1 MLDFWSSDQLYSYLG
16 TKMNR
21 NVWLLSLCQALLM
34 TGNILLISVIGLIG
48 KQIAPSVSMITL
60 PVALQFLGLMTATI
74 PASLISGKL
83 GRKRGFSI
91 GNVVGIT
98 GASLATY
105 ALSQQHFYL
114 FCFATFLLGIGI
126 GFGTLYR
133 FAAIEVC
140 DENARHRA
148 ISISMAGGVL
158 AAVLGPNLA
167 IMSQQWSA
175 DGLYIGAFASLI
187 GLNIL
192 ALALLQTI
200 QFPKVSFNSQ
210 APKTDPLSL
219 IVKAPNFIG
228 AVFAAMVAYAVMN
241 ILMTATPLAM
251 IGCGFDFTKA
261 AGVIEWHVL
270 GMFVPAFFT
279 GSLIEK
285 FGSRMMILAGG
296 VLFVVS
302 IAINIHGVSIW
313 HFRAAL
319 VVLGVGWNFM
329 FIAATGLFS
338 QSYQSQNK
346 AKAQAFNEFV
356 VFGCVT
362 VTALLSGWLE
372 STVGWQNLNI
382 YVLPFVLAVILLFAF
397 SARKS
402 RIQKQPV

>member
-1 MLDFWSSDQLYSYLG
+1 
-16 TKMNR
+16 MNR

-60 PVALQFLGLMTATI
+60 PVALQFLGLMAATI

-167 IMSQQWSA
+167 IMSQQWSQ

-192 ALALLQTI
+192 ALLILQTI

-210 APKTDPLSL
+210 APKSDPLSL
-219 IVKAPNFIG
+219 IVKSPNFIG

-296 VLFVVS
+296 VLFVVC
-302 IAINIHGVSIW
+302 IAINIHGESIW

-362 VTALLSGWLE
+362 ITAMLSGWLE
-372 STVGWQNLNI
+372 STAGWQNLNI

-402 RIQKQPV
+402 HIQKQPV

>member
-1 MLDFWSSDQLYSYLG
+1 
-16 TKMNR
+16 MNR
-21 NVWLLSLCQALLM
+21 NVWILSLCQALLM

-48 KQIAPSVSMITL
+48 KQIAPSQSMITL
-60 PVALQFLGLMTATI
+60 PVALQFLGLMVATI

-91 GNVVGIT
+91 GNIVGIS
-98 GASLATY
+98 GASLATF
-105 ALSQQHFYL
+105 ALSTQHFYL

-140 DENARHRA
+140 SEDARHRA

-167 IMSQQWSA
+167 VMSQQWSQE
-175 DGLYIGAFASLI
+175 GLYIGAFASLI
-187 GLNIL
+187 GLNVL
-192 ALALLQTI
+192 ALIILQTV
-200 QFPKVSFNSQ
+200 QFPKFNLTTQ
-210 APKTDPLSL
+210 QVQPDPVRTM
-219 IVKAPNFIG
+219 IKAPNFVG
-228 AVFAAMVAYAVMN
+228 AVFAAMVSYAVMN

-279 GSLIEK
+279 GGLIEK
-285 FGSRMMILAGG
+285 FGAKRMILAGA
-296 VLFVVS
+296 VLFLLC
-302 IAINIHGVSIW
+302 IAINIHGESIW
-313 HFRAAL
+313 HFRSAL
-319 VVLGVGWNFM
+319 VLLGVGWNFM

-338 QSYQSQNK
+338 QSYQAKNK
-346 AKAQAFNEFV
+346 SKAQALNEFV
-356 VFGCVT
+356 VFSCVS

-372 STVGWQNLNI
+372 STVGWQMLNI
-382 YVLPFVLAVILLFAF
+382 YVLPFVLLVIM
-397 SARKS
+397 
-402 RIQKQPV
+402 VVCV

>member
-1 MLDFWSSDQLYSYLG
+1 
-16 TKMNR
+16 MNR

-105 ALSQQHFYL
+105 ALSQQNFYL

-167 IMSQQWSA
+167 IMSQQWSQ

-192 ALALLQTI
+192 ALLILQTI

-210 APKTDPLSL
+210 APKADPLGVV
-219 IVKAPNFIG
+219 VKAPNFIG

-296 VLFVVS
+296 ILFVVC
-302 IAINIHGVSIW
+302 IAINIHGESIW

-346 AKAQAFNEFV
+346 AKAQAFNEFI

-362 VTALLSGWLE
+362 ITAMLSGWLE
-372 STVGWQNLNI
+372 STAGWQNLNI

>member
-1 MLDFWSSDQLYSYLG
+1 
-16 TKMNR
+16 MNR

-48 KQIAPSVSMITL
+48 KQIAPSVSMITF
-60 PVALQFLGLMTATI
+60 PVALQFLGLMAATI

-192 ALALLQTI
+192 ALLILQTI
-200 QFPKVSFNSQ
+200 QFPKVSYNSL
-210 APKTDPLSL
+210 APKADPIRV

-296 VLFVVS
+296 ILFVVC
-302 IAINIHGVSIW
+302 IAINIHGESIW

-346 AKAQAFNEFV
+346 AKAQAFNEFI

-362 VTALLSGWLE
+362 ITAMLSGWLE
-372 STVGWQNLNI
+372 STAGWQNLNI

>member
-1 MLDFWSSDQLYSYLG
+1 
-16 TKMNR
+16 MNR

-60 PVALQFLGLMTATI
+60 PVALQFLGLMAATI

-105 ALSQQHFYL
+105 ALSQQNFYL

-167 IMSQQWSA
+167 IISQQWSA

-192 ALALLQTI
+192 ALLILQTI

-210 APKTDPLSL
+210 APKADPLGV

-279 GSLIEK
+279 GSLIER

-296 VLFVVS
+296 ILFVVC
-302 IAINIHGVSIW
+302 IAINIHGESIW

-346 AKAQAFNEFV
+346 AKAQAFNEFI

-362 VTALLSGWLE
+362 ITAMLSGWLE
-372 STVGWQNLNI
+372 STAGWQNLNI

>member
-1 MLDFWSSDQLYSYLG
+1 
-16 TKMNR
+16 MNR

-60 PVALQFLGLMTATI
+60 PVALQFLGLMAATI

-167 IMSQQWSA
+167 IMSQQWSQ

-192 ALALLQTI
+192 ALLILQTI
-200 QFPKVSFNSQ
+200 QFPRVSVNSQ
-210 APKTDPLSL
+210 APKADPLGV

-279 GSLIEK
+279 GALIEK

-296 VLFVVS
+296 ILFVVC
-302 IAINIHGVSIW
+302 IAINIHGESIW

-362 VTALLSGWLE
+362 ITAMLSGWLE
-372 STVGWQNLNI
+372 STAGWQNLNF

-402 RIQKQPV
+402 RVQKQPV

>member
-1 MLDFWSSDQLYSYLG
+1 
-16 TKMNR
+16 MNR

-48 KQIAPSVSMITL
+48 KQIAPSVSIITL
-60 PVALQFLGLMTATI
+60 PVALQFLGLMAATI

-105 ALSQQHFYL
+105 ALSQQNFYL

-192 ALALLQTI
+192 ALLILQTI

-210 APKTDPLSL
+210 APKADPLGV

-279 GSLIEK
+279 GSLIER

-296 VLFVVS
+296 ILFVVC
-302 IAINIHGVSIW
+302 IAINIHGESIW

-346 AKAQAFNEFV
+346 AKAQAFNEFI

-362 VTALLSGWLE
+362 ITAMLSGWLE
-372 STVGWQNLNI
+372 STAGWQNLNI

>member
-1 MLDFWSSDQLYSYLG
+1 
-16 TKMNR
+16 MNR

-48 KQIAPSVSMITL
+48 KQIAPSVSVITL
-60 PVALQFLGLMTATI
+60 PVALQFLGLMAATI

-105 ALSQQHFYL
+105 ALSQQNFYL

-192 ALALLQTI
+192 ALLILQTI

-210 APKTDPLSL
+210 APKADPLGV

-279 GSLIEK
+279 GSLIER

-296 VLFVVS
+296 ILFVVC
-302 IAINIHGVSIW
+302 IAINIHGESIW

-346 AKAQAFNEFV
+346 AKAQAFNEFI

-362 VTALLSGWLE
+362 ITAMLSGWLE
-372 STVGWQNLNI
+372 STAGWQNLNI

>member
-1 MLDFWSSDQLYSYLG
+1 
-16 TKMNR
+16 MNR

-60 PVALQFLGLMTATI
+60 PVALQFLGLMAATI

-210 APKTDPLSL
+210 APKADPLSV

-285 FGSRMMILAGG
+285 FGSGMMILAGG

-338 QSYQSQNK
+338 QSYQAQNK

-372 STVGWQNLNI
+372 STVGWQNLNV

>member
-1 MLDFWSSDQLYSYLG
+1 
-16 TKMNR
+16 MNR

-60 PVALQFLGLMTATI
+60 PVALQFLGLMAATI

-167 IMSQQWSA
+167 IMSQQWSQ

-192 ALALLQTI
+192 ALLILQTI
-200 QFPKVSFNSQ
+200 QFPRVSFNSQ
-210 APKTDPLSL
+210 APKADPLGV

-296 VLFVVS
+296 ILFVVC
-302 IAINIHGVSIW
+302 IAINIHGESIW

-338 QSYQSQNK
+338 QSYQLQNK

-362 VTALLSGWLE
+362 ITAMLSGWLE
-372 STVGWQNLNI
+372 STAGWQNLNI

-402 RIQKQPV
+402 RVQKQPVL

>member
-1 MLDFWSSDQLYSYLG
+1 
-16 TKMNR
+16 MNR

-60 PVALQFLGLMTATI
+60 PVALQFLGLMAATI

-167 IMSQQWSA
+167 IMSQQWSQ

-192 ALALLQTI
+192 ALLILQTI

-210 APKTDPLSL
+210 APKADPLSV

-296 VLFVVS
+296 VLFVVC
-302 IAINIHGVSIW
+302 IAINIHGESIW

-372 STVGWQNLNI
+372 STARWQNLNI

>member
-1 MLDFWSSDQLYSYLG
+1 
-16 TKMNR
+16 
-21 NVWLLSLCQALLM
+21 
-34 TGNILLISVIGLIG
+34 
-48 KQIAPSVSMITL
+48 MITL
-60 PVALQFLGLMTATI
+60 PVALQFLGLMAATI

-91 GNVVGIT
+91 GNIVGIS
-98 GASLATY
+98 GASLATF
-105 ALSQQHFYL
+105 ALSTQNFYL

-140 DENARHRA
+140 SEEARHRA

-167 IMSQQWSA
+167 VMSQQWSQ

-187 GLNIL
+187 GLNVL
-192 ALALLQTI
+192 ALIILQTV
-200 QFPKVSFNSQ
+200 QFPKFSLANQHV
-210 APKTDPLSL
+210 KTDSVRTM
-219 IVKAPNFIG
+219 IKAPNFVG

-279 GSLIEK
+279 GGLIER
-285 FGSRMMILAGG
+285 FGAKRMILAGA
-296 VLFVVS
+296 VLFLLC
-302 IAINIHGVSIW
+302 IAINIHGESIW

-319 VVLGVGWNFM
+319 VLLGIGWNFM

-338 QSYQSQNK
+338 QSYQAKNK
-346 AKAQAFNEFV
+346 SKAQALNEFV
-356 VFGCVT
+356 VFSCVSI
-362 VTALLSGWLE
+362 TALLSGWLE
-372 STVGWQNLNI
+372 STVGWQMLNI
-382 YVLPFVLAVILLFAF
+382 YVLPFVLLVIMVFAF
-397 SARKS
+397 SAKKANRPS
-402 RIQKQPV
+402 VTQ

>member
-1 MLDFWSSDQLYSYLG
+1 
-16 TKMNR
+16 MNR
-21 NVWLLSLCQALLM
+21 NVWILSFCQALLM

-48 KQIAPSVSMITL
+48 KQIAPSQSMITL
-60 PVALQFLGLMTATI
+60 PVALQFLGLMAATI

-91 GNVVGIT
+91 GNIVGIS
-98 GASLATY
+98 GASLATF
-105 ALSQQHFYL
+105 ALSTHNFYL
-114 FCFATFLLGIGI
+114 FCVATFLLGIGI

-140 DENARHRA
+140 SEDVRHRA

-167 IMSQQWSA
+167 VMSQQWSQ

-187 GLNIL
+187 GLNV
-192 ALALLQTI
+192 LALLILQTV
-200 QFPKVSFNSQ
+200 QFPKFNLTTQ
-210 APKTDPLSL
+210 QVKPDPVRTM
-219 IVKAPNFIG
+219 IKAPNFVG

-279 GSLIEK
+279 GGLIEK
-285 FGSRMMILAGG
+285 FGAKRMILAGA
-296 VLFVVS
+296 VLFLLC
-302 IAINIHGVSIW
+302 IAINIHGESIW
-313 HFRAAL
+313 HFRSAL
-319 VVLGVGWNFM
+319 VLLGVGWNFM

-338 QSYQSQNK
+338 QSYQAKNK
-346 AKAQAFNEFV
+346 SKAQALNEFV
-356 VFGCVT
+356 VFSCVS

-372 STVGWQNLNI
+372 STVGWQMLNI
-382 YVLPFVLAVILLFAF
+382 YVLPFVLLVIMVFAF
-397 SARKS
+397 SAKKAS
-402 RIQKQPV
+402 RPSLTQ

>member
-60 PVALQFLGLMTATI
+60 PVALQFLGLMAATI

-210 APKTDPLSL
+210 APKADPLSV

-338 QSYQSQNK
+338 QSYQAQNK

-372 STVGWQNLNI
+372 STVGWQNLNV

>member
-1 MLDFWSSDQLYSYLG
+1 
-16 TKMNR
+16 MNR

-60 PVALQFLGLMTATI
+60 PVALQFLGLMAATI

-210 APKTDPLSL
+210 APKADPLSM

-338 QSYQSQNK
+338 QSYQAQNK

-372 STVGWQNLNI
+372 STVGWQNLNV

>member
-1 MLDFWSSDQLYSYLG
+1 
-16 TKMNR
+16 MNR

-60 PVALQFLGLMTATI
+60 PVALQFLGLMAATI

-105 ALSQQHFYL
+105 ALSQQNFYL

-167 IMSQQWSA
+167 IMSQQWSQ

-192 ALALLQTI
+192 ALLILQTI

-210 APKTDPLSL
+210 APKSDPLSV

-279 GSLIEK
+279 GSLIER
-285 FGSRMMILAGG
+285 FGSRMMILVGG
-296 VLFVVS
+296 VLFVVC
-302 IAINIHGVSIW
+302 IAINIHGESIW

-346 AKAQAFNEFV
+346 AKAQAFNEFI

-362 VTALLSGWLE
+362 ITAMLSGWLE
-372 STVGWQNLNI
+372 STAGWQNLNI

>member
-1 MLDFWSSDQLYSYLG
+1 
-16 TKMNR
+16 MNR

-60 PVALQFLGLMTATI
+60 PVALQFLGLMAATI

-105 ALSQQHFYL
+105 ALSQQNFYL

-167 IMSQQWSA
+167 IMSQQWSQ

-192 ALALLQTI
+192 ALLILQTI

-210 APKTDPLSL
+210 APKADPLGV

-296 VLFVVS
+296 VLFVVC
-302 IAINIHGVSIW
+302 IAINIHGESIW

-346 AKAQAFNEFV
+346 AKAQAFNEFI

-362 VTALLSGWLE
+362 ITAMLSGWLE
-372 STVGWQNLNI
+372 STAGWQNLNI

>member
-1 MLDFWSSDQLYSYLG
+1 
-16 TKMNR
+16 MNR

-60 PVALQFLGLMTATI
+60 PVALQFLGLMAATI

-200 QFPKVSFNSQ
+200 QFPKVSINSQ
-210 APKTDPLSL
+210 APKADPLSV

-338 QSYQSQNK
+338 QSYQAQNK

-372 STVGWQNLNI
+372 STVGWQNLNV

>member
-1 MLDFWSSDQLYSYLG
+1 
-16 TKMNR
+16 MNR

-60 PVALQFLGLMTATI
+60 PVALQFLGLMAATI

-167 IMSQQWSA
+167 IMSQQWSQ

-192 ALALLQTI
+192 ALLILQTI

-210 APKTDPLSL
+210 APKSDPLSV

-296 VLFVVS
+296 ILFVVC
-302 IAINIHGVSIW
+302 IAINIHGESIW

-338 QSYQSQNK
+338 QSYQLQNK

-362 VTALLSGWLE
+362 ITAMLSGWLE
-372 STVGWQNLNI
+372 STAGWQNLNI

-402 RIQKQPV
+402 RVQKQPV

>member
-1 MLDFWSSDQLYSYLG
+1 
-16 TKMNR
+16 MNR
-21 NVWLLSLCQALLM
+21 NVWILSLCQALLM

-48 KQIAPSVSMITL
+48 KQIAPSQSMITL

-91 GNVVGIT
+91 GNLVGIS
-98 GASLATY
+98 GASLATF
-105 ALSQQHFYL
+105 ALSTQQFYL

-140 DENARHRA
+140 SEDARHRA

-167 IMSQQWSA
+167 VMSQQWSQ

-187 GLNIL
+187 GLNVL
-192 ALALLQTI
+192 ALIILQTV
-200 QFPKVSFNSQ
+200 QFPKFNLATQ
-210 APKTDPLSL
+210 QLKTDPISTM
-219 IVKAPNFIG
+219 IKAPNFVG

-279 GSLIEK
+279 GGLIEK
-285 FGSRMMILAGG
+285 FGAKRMILAGA
-296 VLFVVS
+296 VLFLLC
-302 IAINIHGVSIW
+302 IAINIHGESIW
-313 HFRAAL
+313 HFRSAL
-319 VVLGVGWNFM
+319 VLLGVGWNFM

-338 QSYQSQNK
+338 QSYQAKNK
-346 AKAQAFNEFV
+346 SKAQALNEFV
-356 VFGCVT
+356 VFSCVS

-372 STVGWQNLNI
+372 SMVGWQKLNL
-382 YVLPFVLAVILLFAF
+382 YVLPFVLLVIMVFAF
-397 SARKS
+397 SAK
-402 RIQKQPV
+402 KAAQPSVTE

>member
-1 MLDFWSSDQLYSYLG
+1 
-16 TKMNR
+16 MNR

-60 PVALQFLGLMTATI
+60 PVALQFLGLMAATI

-91 GNVVGIT
+91 GNIVGIT

-167 IMSQQWSA
+167 IMSQQWSQ

-192 ALALLQTI
+192 ALLILQTI

-210 APKTDPLSL
+210 APKAEPLSV

-296 VLFVVS
+296 VLFVVC
-302 IAINIHGVSIW
+302 IAINIHGESIW
-313 HFRAAL
+313 HFRTAL

-372 STVGWQNLNI
+372 STAGWQNLNI

>member
-1 MLDFWSSDQLYSYLG
+1 
-16 TKMNR
+16 MNR

-60 PVALQFLGLMTATI
+60 PVALQFLGLMAATI

-167 IMSQQWSA
+167 IMSQQWSQ

-192 ALALLQTI
+192 ALLILQTI

-210 APKTDPLSL
+210 APKSDPLSV

-285 FGSRMMILAGG
+285 FGARMMILAGG
-296 VLFVVS
+296 VLFVVC
-302 IAINIHGVSIW
+302 IAINIHGESIW

-319 VVLGVGWNFM
+319 VLLGVGWNFM

-346 AKAQAFNEFV
+346 AKAQAFNEFI

-362 VTALLSGWLE
+362 ITAMLSGWLE
-372 STVGWQNLNI
+372 STAGWQNLNI
-382 YVLPFVLAVILLFAF
+382 YVLPFVLAVILVFAC